1 MLCFFR
7 SQIRRKSR
15 IKFDVEILA
24 HFVLQSNFSP
34 SLKCEVNLIIY
45 DIRGCQIRVGF
56 ILFGWTFL
64 QFFSESIMSKSV
76 THCVIHSRSM
86 NFHFNVISLLTS
98 RFKRVW
104 KSKRQSEKNKNET
117 FIDQSHHNL
126 CTSAKLIWWGQS
138 FCFFMALNIIPSFNT
153 LHQSWTSWDVS
164 ENPLRKDS
172 LSLFLAWWHNLM
184 MLVFILPQWTSQ
196 PTWLG
201 AVNLTEHLWSFLTPT
216 KKKKKQES
224 VFCQNFPF
232 LSSFFALWHYFYD
245 S

>member
-45 DIRGCQIRVGF
+45 DIRGCQIRVWF

-64 QFFSESIMSKSV
+64 QIFSESIMSKSV
-76 THCVIHSRSM
+76 THCVYTFTLNELS
-86 NFHFNVISLLTS
+86 FNVISLLTS

-117 FIDQSHHNL
+117 FINPII
-126 CTSAKLIWWGQS
+126 TY
-138 FCFFMALNIIPSFNT
+138 ALQQNFLDEVSPFAF
-153 LHQSWTSWDVS
+153 LWSWT
-164 ENPLRKDS
+164 
-172 LSLFLAWWHNLM
+172 
-184 MLVFILPQWTSQ
+184 
-196 PTWLG
+196 
-201 AVNLTEHLWSFLTPT
+201 
-216 KKKKKQES
+216 
-224 VFCQNFPF
+224 
-232 LSSFFALWHYFYD
+232 
-245 S
+245 